1 MESDLKENSPTPES
15 TESIQ
20 RKMPKCDDERP
31 PEKPRYT
38 GITASRPAM
47 LFLAATVLT
56 TSVLVALPPQVK
68 NIILRRQNTSES
80 ISKDWESSPPTY
92 AIFGKSRT
100 EEHLVHVVNVLHKF
114 GYERVQVNES
124 WNLLWAHDYPF
135 LSLPNLKTLGRHQI
149 VNHFPGCGYLTNKVD
164 LCTTSLPFLPR
175 AFRLPAQRADFL
187 SYAHAH
193 PDVLFVEKH
202 NEHRHIKVRIPS
214 DIDLLSNDSFVQ
226 EFIQKPFLVDGHK
239 FDIGVYVVITEINP
253 LRAYIY
259 TGDVLFRYCPVK
271 YYPFDS
277 ENVDKYIVGDDY
289 LPTWEV
295 PSLRKYSNQFGG
307 SMRNVFEAYVRDQ
320 SMDPSKIWPQVEH
333 IIRTTILAKEKDI
346 VNILHSYKQH
356 NFFDLMRFDLFIDE
370 NLKVYLMEANMSPNL
385 SSAHFKPNSLLYEQ
399 VLYSVLNL
407 VGIRQLRGAGA
418 PIFSESSEV
427 LASDKNLATDLNS
440 CAYHSCENNCNKEE
454 CGLCIPCL
462 SGSEYKTLHHA
473 YEEHLH
479 RVDMKRIFPKPIL
492 NLETFDIVEETS
504 KMSKKNAW
512 MTRWFFNKCQY
523 ERAWCL

>member
-1 MESDLKENSPTPES
+1 MESCLKGNSHTS
-15 TESIQ
+15 ESIMA
-20 RKMPKCDDERP
+20 KYADERP

-38 GITASRPAM
+38 GSTTALRPVM
-47 LFLAATVLT
+47 LFLAATAVA

-68 NIILRRQNTSES
+68 NFILSRQNTSES
-80 ISKDWESSPPTY
+80 ISKDLQSYPPTY

-135 LSLPNLKTLGRHQI
+135 LSLPNLKNLGQHQI
-149 VNHFPGCGYLTNKVD
+149 VNHIPGCG
-164 LCTTSLPFLPR
+164 
-175 AFRLPAQRADFL
+175 LPAQRDDFL
-187 SYAHAH
+187 AYAHAH

-202 NEHRHIKVRIPS
+202 NEHRHIKVRKPS
-214 DIDLLSNDSFVQ
+214 DIDLWSNDSFVQ

-239 FDIGVYVVITEINP
+239 FDIGVYVAITEMNP

-295 PSLRKYSNQFGG
+295 PSLRKYSNHFGG
-307 SMRNVFEAYVRDQ
+307 SMRTVFEAYVRDQ
-320 SMDPSKIWPQVEH
+320 AMDPTKIWPQVEH

-346 VNILHSYKQH
+346 VNILHSYRQH

-399 VLYSVLNL
+399 VLYSVFNL
-407 VGIRQLRGAGA
+407 VGIRQLHGTGA
-418 PIFSESSEV
+418 PMFSEISEV
-427 LASDKNLATDLNS
+427 LASDKNLATALNS
-440 CAYHSCENNCNKEE
+440 CSSNCDKNCNKEE
-454 CGLCIPCL
+454 CSLCIPCL
-462 SGSEYKTLHHA
+462 SGSQYKMLHQA
-473 YEEHLH
+473 YQEHLH
-479 RVDMKRIFPKPIL
+479 RIDMKRIFPKPIL
-492 NLETFDIVEETS
+492 NLQSFNIIEETS
-504 KMSKKNAW
+504 NMSKKNAW
-512 MTRWFFNKCQY
+512 MTRWFYNKCQY
-523 ERAWCL
+523 ERAWCV